1 MRAARSTAEYYHVL
15 QELCAKLQDG
25 HTNIILPQAYWTTW
39 AGRPGLQT
47 RLVEG
52 RVLVSGLWDPELG
65 KQGLARGMEI
75 VKINGLAARS
85 FAEKYVMPRLSSSTP
100 QYLDILAYER
110 SLLMGSFSEPVQLT
124 LPTEDGRTIER
135 TVRRLPLPE
144 LTKLAPDPNPKPFEF
159 RALPGNIAYVALNSF
174 QDDATADEFFK
185 SFKEIAASDA
195 LILDLRQNGGGN
207 TNVGYRIMA
216 ALAEEPFIGSRWST
230 RDYKP
235 AFRSWGRPDRMSIDP
250 AGREPVDPD
259 HHYAGRVIVLTSPR
273 TFSAAEDFLV
283 AFDQSGRGTIMG
295 EPSGGS
301 TGNPLYFK
309 LPGGGGGLVCSK
321 HDAYADGREFV
332 GVGVKP
338 QILVFP
344 TVADFRAG
352 KDTVLERAVAEIGKS
367 RLKKQSAGVSR

>member
-1 MRAARSTAEYYHVL
+1 
-15 QELCAKLQDG
+15 
-25 HTNIILPQAYWTTW
+25 
-39 AGRPGLQT
+39 
-47 RLVEG
+47 
-52 RVLVSGLWDPELG
+52 
-65 KQGLARGMEI
+65 
-75 VKINGLAARS
+75 
-85 FAEKYVMPRLSSSTP
+85 
-100 QYLDILAYER
+100 
-110 SLLMGSFSEPVQLT
+110 MGSFSEPVQLT
-124 LPTEDGRTIER
+124 LETADGRTIER

-159 RALPGNIAYVALNSF
+159 RVLPGSIAYVALNSF

-185 SFKEIAASDA
+185 SFNEIAASDA

-235 AFRSWGRPDRMSIDP
+235 AFRSWGRPDRMFIDP

-283 AFDQSGRGTIMG
+283 AFDQSGRGVIMG

-338 QILVFP
+338 RITVSP

-367 RLKKQSAGVSR
+367 RLKKQSAGLNR